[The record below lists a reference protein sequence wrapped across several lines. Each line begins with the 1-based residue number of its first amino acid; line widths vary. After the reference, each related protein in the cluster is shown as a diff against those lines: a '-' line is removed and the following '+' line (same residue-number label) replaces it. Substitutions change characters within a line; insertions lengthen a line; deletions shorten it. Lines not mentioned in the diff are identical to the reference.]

1 MRNAPFITF
10 FLLIGFN
17 AFSQTATPTPYF
29 DFSKGI
35 GMTAPDSIFSVNIR
49 FRMQN
54 RVALTTFSESDL
66 GIKQVE
72 ALVRRV
78 RLRFGGFVYSPKL
91 TYNLQLSFTRGD
103 MDWDNT
109 QFPNVVRDAYIQYQW
124 TKRFSIGFGQ
134 TKLPGNRQR
143 VISSGEQQLVD
154 RSIVNAAFNIDR
166 DFGVQFNYRLS
177 HVALRG
183 AISSGEG
190 RNIAKS
196 DNGLAYTGR
205 IEFLPLGAFT
215 NGGDYFEGDLMRE
228 QKPKLSIG
236 IVYSHNHHAVRQAGQ
251 LGLPLYEQSNI
262 GSFMV
267 DALYKYAGWAFSA
280 EYHDRTATNPI
291 TDDGTGN
298 ERYVYVGT
306 GQNYQ
311 LSYLFIKNWEVI
323 GRYSNITPAKVLEN
337 EENIRNQYT
346 IGLTK
351 YLRGHRVKIQNDL
364 SFDEAH
370 AVGSSLSTRS
380 WTYRFQIELG
390 I

>member
-1 MRNAPFITF
+1 MRNAPLIAF
-10 FLLIGFN
+10 FLIIGLS
-17 AFSQTATPTPYF
+17 AFGQTATPTPYF
-29 DFSKGI
+29 DFSKGV
-35 GMTAPDSIFSVNIR
+35 GMTAPDSIFSVNMR

-54 RVALTTFSESDL
+54 RVAFTTYSETDL

-109 QFPNVVRDAYIQYQW
+109 QFPNVVRDAYLQYQL
-124 TKRFSIGFGQ
+124 TKKFSIGFGQ

-154 RSIVNAAFNIDR
+154 RSIVNAVFNIDR
-166 DFGVQFNYRLS
+166 DFGVQFNYRLN
-177 HVALRG
+177 HIALRG

-205 IEFLPLGAFT
+205 IEFLPMGAFT

-228 QKPKLSIG
+228 KKPKLSIG
-236 IVYSHNHHAVRQAGQ
+236 FVYSHNHHAMRTAGQ
-251 LGLPLYEQSNI
+251 LGSPLYEQSNI

-267 DALYKYAGWAFSA
+267 DALYKHAGWAFSA

-291 TDDGTGN
+291 TDDGNGN
-298 ERYVYVGT
+298 QRYVYVGT

-323 GRYSNITPAKVLEN
+323 GRYSTITPAKILEAN
-337 EENIRNQYT
+337 ENIRNQYT

-351 YLRGHRVKIQNDL
+351 YLHGHRVKIQNDL

-370 AVGSSLSTRS
+370 AIGSTLSTKS
-380 WTYRFQIELG
+380 WTYRFQVELG